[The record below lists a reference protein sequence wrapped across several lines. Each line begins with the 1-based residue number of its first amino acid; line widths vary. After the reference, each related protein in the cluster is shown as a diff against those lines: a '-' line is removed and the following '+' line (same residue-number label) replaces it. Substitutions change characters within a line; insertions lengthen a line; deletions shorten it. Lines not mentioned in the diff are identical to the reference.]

1 MKAKFF
7 LILACILL
15 GVSVVQAQTKRTVK
29 GVVTSQADGE
39 PVIGASVLV
48 KGTTLGDATDVD
60 GQFTIPNV
68 SESYTTL
75 VVSYVGMKSK
85 EVKIEAGEM
94 HIILESESQ
103 LLDEVMVV
111 AYGTATKSSFTGSA
125 AVMKA
130 DQIEQTQVSNPLNA
144 IDGKVAGVQMTNA
157 TGQPGESSPTIRI
170 RGISSI
176 NAGNDP
182 LIIVDGAPYSGS
194 VSNISTTDI
203 ESMTILKDAA
213 SNALYG
219 ARGANGVILITTKKG
234 NHSGDATVTLDAKW
248 GGNSKATQNYKY
260 ITNPAQYYETYYKAL
275 YNSRIAK
282 GSTAADA
289 NVWANNNLI
298 SGANGLGYNV
308 YNVPDGQYL
317 IGTNGKLNPNA
328 TLGNLVN
335 YNGQE
340 YLLTSDNWLDNAY
353 KTSLRQEY
361 NLSVSAGNDR
371 TNFYASASY
380 LDNDG
385 ITENSGYRR
394 LTTRLTADTQ
404 AKSWLKVGGN
414 FAYTHYETKSTS
426 SDGDSSSSGNI
437 FAVANKMAPIYPLYI
452 RDAYGNILTDV
463 NGNRRFDYGDGANAG
478 MERPYFSLTNALSD
492 AILNTNKSGGNSV
505 NATGFAE
512 IRFLNDFKFTSNN
525 NVSVDEVRYNMVS
538 NPYYGYAANSG
549 GYNYVYHYR
558 TMNYSFQQLLNWD
571 RSFGKNTLGVLLGH
585 ENYCYR
591 YTTLGGGKANILSE
605 SNKELDGAIINA
617 EITSNTTDYNNE
629 GYLMRAQYDFD
640 QKYFGSFSIR
650 RDGSSR
656 FHPDHRW
663 GTFWSLGGA
672 YNMHKESWFD
682 VAWIDMFKIKA
693 SYGEQGNDN
702 IGEFRYVDTYTLE
715 NGGGQVAVVPY
726 QKGNSTITWEKNGNF
741 NAGFEFSVLN
751 SRLSG
756 SAEFFYRRTSDM
768 LSWVS
773 LPGSYGWTGYYDNI
787 GNMQNLGVEIDLTA
801 NIINTRDFNW
811 SVNANMTWYK
821 NKITSIYDKNKTMNV
836 EGHGGYNSSYYYYG
850 EGCSLYTFYLPAYAG
865 VDEDGQALYYCDKTD
880 ANGNTVRG
888 TTTKYGDEATYYLCD
903 SALPSVYGGFGTTL
917 EYKGFDLTVNFAYS
931 IGGKVYDS
939 DYQAAMSSPTTT
951 NRGYAFHAD
960 ILDSWSTDN
969 KSSNIPRLAY
979 GDQYTAAMSD
989 RFLTDASYLSLQNIN
1004 FGYSLPQN
1012 VTRKMKLQR
1021 VRFYLSADNIWLWSK
1036 RQGLDPRQSFNG
1048 TATASYYAPIRTISG
1063 GFNVTF

>member
-1 MKAKFF
+1 
-7 LILACILL
+7 
-15 GVSVVQAQTKRTVK
+15 
-29 GVVTSQADGE
+29 
-39 PVIGASVLV
+39 
-48 KGTTLGDATDVD
+48 
-60 GQFTIPNV
+60 
-68 SESYTTL
+68 
-75 VVSYVGMKSK
+75 
-85 EVKIEAGEM
+85 
-94 HIILESESQ
+94 
-103 LLDEVMVV
+103 
-111 AYGTATKSSFTGSA
+111 
-125 AVMKA
+125 MKA